1 MTETKKNEPP
11 VNPDQVKELEIISAD
26 QVKKSERWTLPSFD
40 GGVPRKTASAKAKD
54 EQPKLPTAEEIE
66 AIRQSAFEEGK
77 QQGYQAGLEQAQSEL
92 KQMKQEFSN
101 IMLQLEKPF
110 EQEEEE
116 ITKELAELAIMVTRN
131 IIRRELKINPEQIIA
146 VIRESIKLL
155 PSSGRKIMVQ
165 LHPEDANLIRKIFS
179 VDEEK
184 DSNWII
190 ADDPSITR
198 GGCFISTDVSKIDAT
213 VEKRIIDI
221 FTHVFGEQRAVKD
234 ESE

>member
-1 MTETKKNEPP
+1 MTETKKDEPP
-11 VNPDQVKELEIISAD
+11 VNLDQVKELEIISAD
-26 QVKKSERWTLPSFD
+26 QVKSSERWTLPSFD
-40 GGVPRKTASAKAKD
+40 GGAPAKKVPSKAKD
-54 EQPKLPTAEEIE
+54 EQPKLPTAVEIE
-66 AIRQSAFEEGK
+66 AIRKSAFEEGK

-101 IMLQLEKPF
+101 IMLHLEKPF

-155 PSSGRKIMVQ
+155 PSSGRKVMVQ